1 MVVAVPPRVMKMKY
15 FEDPYKYRMIV
26 SLVGVIPGAVSI
38 ILIGYFYIL
47 VYLGVR
53 KRNVAAI
60 TEVRSLITAKRAA
73 KVAKTTA
80 IRTDGCC
87 VYLVYSVGNL
97 PVLRT
102 SLSRISW
109 KFVFS
114 LVDDAGSPQLCLQP
128 GSSLLQRSARYREAL
143 QEILKIRKPAPN
155 VKRKVRRNDN
165 IKSLGD
171 PQEKDRKPRLRS
183 CGSIQDL
190 PNTDDKRT
198 KGKVGRERRFSAPSC
213 ETSKVVCVDANQ
225 PESMR
230 TKPER
235 QVKGTRHRIRYRND
249 KIKVFG

>member
-97 PVLRT
+97 PVLQT

-155 VKRKVRRNDN
+155 VKRKVRRNDT
-165 IKSLGD
+165 IKSSAGS
-171 PQEKDRKPRLRS
+171 QRKTAN
-183 CGSIQDL
+183 QDYEAAARYK
-190 PNTDDKRT
+190 TCQTQMTRGR
-198 KGKVGRERRFSAPSC
+198 KGKWGGKGGFQLHRVKQAKWF
-213 ETSKVVCVDANQ
+213 V
-225 PESMR
+225 SMQISQR
-230 TKPER
+230 A
-235 QVKGTRHRIRYRND
+235 
-249 KIKVFG
+249 